1 MTKPTYDD
9 QVHRLRSIAEE
20 LTGYT
25 WPTLADH
32 VLTIEADG
40 HVVIEGQVEETP
52 EATPEDAVKATPSS
66 EVAVKDP
73 FLEWEIRR
81 AEMELAA
88 FDSGAWADLQQGK
101 VEALAGRVATLERRC
116 PEWSL
121 PVPELPRLERPV
133 IIEDDI
139 AARYGVDR
147 MLDGNFDDTVR
158 NTAVHV
164 DVVAGGRSNI
174 FADLDLDHIV
184 VDEPADAPSDALV
197 VAKGSDGLELM
208 FWGPV
213 DKHVK
218 RNRRNNRKGRRRG

>member
-1 MTKPTYDD
+1 MTRPDYDD

-25 WPTLADH
+25 WPTLADRGI
-32 VLTIEADG
+32 IEADG

-88 FDSGAWADLQQGK
+88 FDKGAWADLQQGK

-133 IIEDDI
+133 TIEDDI
-139 AARYGVDR
+139 AARY
-147 MLDGNFDDTVR
+147 DDTVR

-164 DVVAGGRSNI
+164 DVVAGDRSNI

-218 RNRRNNRKGRRRG
+218 RNKRNNRKGRRRG